1 MRLDEVSQ
9 VLWFGT
15 MQAHQHCATLYYS
28 VSDIETFNVVLDRVG
43 LVRSQ
48 MRPECF
54 KWFYCAEFQRNDLS

>member
-15 MQAHQHCATLYYS
+15 MQAHQHCATLYYF

-48 MRPECF
+48 IRPECF
-54 KWFYCAEFQRNDLS
+54 